1 MSRNERKQSFES
13 WEAHRTSLLSV
24 HRRGHNKLRVSFFDV
39 VQNKMP
45 HLLKWRR
52 FQKRKEFLLPSHRI
66 QRFAETRD
74 MILGYRPDFINHD
87 AFL

>member
-1 MSRNERKQSFES
+1 MSLHGPSRVGKHIAPASDLIIDED
-13 WEAHRTSLLSV
+13 
-24 HRRGHNKLRVSFFDV
+24 NKLRISFVDV
-39 VQNKMP
+39 FKNKRP

-52 FQKRKEFLLPSHRI
+52 FQKRKEFLLPSHCI

>member
-1 MSRNERKQSFES
+1 MAAPR
-13 WEAHRTSLLSV
+13 
-24 HRRGHNKLRVSFFDV
+24 KLRASFFDV

-52 FQKRKEFLLPSHRI
+52 FQKRKEFMLPSHRI

-74 MILGYRPDFINHD
+74 MTLGNRPDFINHD
-87 AFL
+87 DLAPTVTLAKNMGTKIENWAPLN

>member
-1 MSRNERKQSFES
+1 MSVNSPSRVGKHIAPACYLFIDEN
-13 WEAHRTSLLSV
+13 
-24 HRRGHNKLRVSFFDV
+24 NKLGVSFFDV
-39 VQNKMP
+39 VQHKMP